1 MHFSPKL
8 LHKDLKPENTDV
20 PEARTDPNG
29 TKKVS
34 HPNVPVGST
43 PTERG
48 CTSAIQGGVSC
59 GLAAGAWSPL
69 IS

>member
-8 LHKDLKPENTDV
+8 LHKGLKPENTDV

-34 HPNVPVGST
+34 HANVPMGSILTARACT
-43 PTERG
+43 P
-48 CTSAIQGGVSC
+48 AIQGGASC
-59 GLAAGAWSPL
+59 GLAAGA
-69 IS
+69 